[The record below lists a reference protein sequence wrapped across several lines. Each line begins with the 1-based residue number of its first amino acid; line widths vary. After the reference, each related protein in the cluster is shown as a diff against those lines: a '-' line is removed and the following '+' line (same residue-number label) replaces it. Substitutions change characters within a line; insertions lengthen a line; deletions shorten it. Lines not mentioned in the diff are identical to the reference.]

1 MSFVKTRA
9 FILFSFILFTHH
21 LSAQQKMTNYT
32 ALWKKIDSLSTK
44 KGLTQSALEE
54 VNKIYVLAKKE
65 KQDAQVIKA
74 LLYQAS
80 LQQITEEEA
89 DNKTIAQWQQ
99 EINAAGGPSKSILQ
113 SILAEKYLYYFQQHR
128 YQLYNRT
135 KTTNFKKEDIATWG
149 ADDFHEK
156 ISALYLASLKDEKL
170 LQQTTLDA
178 FEPII
183 IKGNARYLRPTLYDL
198 LANRALDYFRSDER
212 DINKPAYAFEIND
225 AVYFSPAADF
235 IKHPVTTPD
244 SSSLYHKALLIYQKL
259 LAFHL
264 KDEKPDALIDADINR
279 LVFVHQHAV
288 LNDKETLYEKALQN
302 ITLQYPNLPAAA
314 QAYYLMAQVHA
325 NKAATYDPLKYD
337 DKDAGNPKGEY
348 IIAANICRQV
358 LQQKEESEGK
368 ANCYNLLQQ
377 IERKELN
384 LSTEKVNLPQ
394 QAFRTL
400 VSYRNFTKLYFRIA
414 SVNDDLKGKLTNRY
428 DDSYWKDLVALKP
441 TRNWE
446 QSLPATN
453 DYQKHSTEIK
463 VDALPAGQY
472 ILLASTNAD
481 FSFDKNP
488 LAVEYFYVSA
498 ISYINNNNDYFI
510 LNRESGQPL
519 AGATAQTWWT
529 AYDYNSRTNKKVKG
543 EKQTSDKN
551 GYLRINKNSPERQG
565 NLQLEIIAGD
575 DRLFMDDQQYIYYR
589 EADNTKQATNAVQYE
604 KEQSQLFFFTDRS
617 IYRPGQTI
625 WFKGIA
631 VTKDFTSN
639 KSKVY
644 SGIKSKVLLRN
655 ANGEELDSLE
665 LQTNE
670 YGSYSGKFVLPQ
682 GLLNGEF
689 TLVDEEIDGSTSF
702 QVEEYKRP
710 KFSVDYENIKGS
722 YKINDS
728 ITITGF
734 AKAYAGNNIDGAQ
747 VKYRVQ
753 RVARFIYPWLYWKIG
768 YPRASNLEI
777 SNGVITTNADGKFNI
792 TFKALPDLSIN
803 KDLEPIFDY
812 KITADITD
820 INGETRS
827 GETIVP
833 VAYKALQLT
842 IGLPDGES
850 IEADSLKNI
859 PVNTKNI
866 AGIAEPAL
874 VTISITRLQAPERL
888 IRKRYWQQPD
898 QFVMTKEE
906 FIKNFPNDEYQN
918 ESDYRGWPKEKPLF
932 TKTDSSNAHS
942 TFNIQNLKLLE
953 GWYAIEATTKDKY
966 GAEVKDIKYMQLYS
980 GKSKTLPVASYT
992 WSSQQNNTIEP
1003 GGQSVITIGSAASD
1017 IFLIQE
1023 LDKNK
1028 QLATATQNPDKPTTP
1043 SVYNFIT
1050 LNGKQ
1055 NFVFTATEADR
1066 GGFAVYHF
1074 FVKNNRF
1081 YSISNNIN
1089 VPWTNK
1095 ELQISYE
1102 TFRDKTLPG
1111 SEEKWKL
1118 KISGYKKEKVAAE
1131 MLAGMYDA
1139 SLDQF
1144 TPHSWHV
1151 PSIWGT
1157 YSNSNFWNGSNAF
1170 NQVQSQEKYWTEDHK
1185 SFAKSYDHLAGT
1197 QTQSFLRKELR
1208 SMPMAAAQ
1216 QVQLDDAVVAGNSSL
1231 SKALAGSTPGIII
1244 RGNSSLPSGEGV
1256 LIIVDGVPVRAMSDV
1271 NPNDIESTSVLK
1283 DAASI
1288 ALYGAKAANG
1298 VIIITTKSGARKKLQ
1313 EQTQIR
1319 KNFNETAFFLPDL
1332 KTDSAGNIEFG
1343 FTIPEALT
1351 KWKFQAL
1358 AHTKDLAFGYSTN
1371 TVVTQKPVMVQPNAP
1386 RFLREGDKMELST
1399 KVVNL
1404 TDKEITGT
1412 VELSLTNTATNVP
1425 VDGWFHNMAP
1435 TQFYTA
1441 AAGQSTVVKFS
1452 IDVPY
1457 QYNSAVSYRFIAK
1470 GGNNT
1475 DGEEAALPVLTNS
1488 MLVTESMPLPLRGNT
1503 AKNFRFEKLLQSG
1516 NSETLQQH
1524 ALTVEF
1530 TTNPAWYAVQA
1541 LPYLMEYPYECA
1553 EQTFNRYY
1561 ANSIAA
1567 KIAGASPK
1575 LKEIFERWKTSDSAA
1590 LLSNLQKN
1598 PELKSVLLEETPWVM
1613 EAKNEAQ
1620 QKKNIAL
1627 LFDMLKMSRELASSL
1642 EKLKQMQSE
1651 NGGFVWFKGG
1661 PDDRYITQYIMTGM
1675 GHLAKLHALTA
1686 SQQKEWA
1693 SISTSAIKYL
1703 DQRIKDDYDY
1713 LVTHKMGLDKNNLG
1727 YMQVQYLYMRSFF
1740 DYIIPG
1746 ASSFTAINYYRKQ
1759 SQQYWLQQNKYMQGM
1774 IALSLSRSADF
1785 KTAGD
1790 ILKSLKQNAIVNDEM
1805 GMYWKEN
1812 TAGYYWHQAPV
1823 ETQSLLIEAFAEIG
1837 KDTKTVDDLKTWLLK
1852 QKQTQNWKTTK
1863 ATAEACYALLLQGSD
1878 WLNNTPTV
1886 EIKLGDKTISSSSS
1900 PAGGGREGAFEA
1912 GTGYFKQTIQGPF
1925 VKPAMGDISVKIAS
1939 PQNQSGSQPAWG
1951 AVYWQYFEHLD
1962 KITTSATPLQL
1973 NKQLFV
1979 EKNTDRGP
1987 VLEPVA
1993 ENAYLKVG
2001 DKIKVRIELRVD
2013 RDMEYVQMKDMRAS
2027 CMEPVNVLSG
2037 YKWQGG
2043 LGYYESTKD
2052 ASTNFFFGWL
2062 PKGTYVFE
2070 YPLFVTHTG
2079 NFSNGITSIQCMYAP
2094 EFSSHSEGVRINA
2107 EQ

>member
-1 MSFVKTRA
+1 MSFVKTTV
-9 FILFSFILFTHH
+9 FILIGFILFTHH

-44 KGLTQSALEE
+44 KGLTKSALEE
-54 VNKIYVLAKKE
+54 VNKIYALAKKE

-89 DNKTIAQWQQ
+89 DNKTIALWQQ
-99 EINAAGGPSKSILQ
+99 EINTASGPSKSILQ

-128 YQLYNRT
+128 YQLYDRT

-170 LQQTTLDA
+170 LEQTKLDA

-198 LANRALDYFRSDER
+198 LVHRALEYFKDGER
-212 DINKPAYAFEIND
+212 DITKPAYAFEIND
-225 AVYFSPAADF
+225 DKYFSPAADF
-235 IKHPVTTPD
+235 MKLTIITKD
-244 SSSLYHKALLIYQKL
+244 SASLYHKALLIYQKL

-264 KDEKPDALIDADINR
+264 NDQTPDALIDADIQR
-279 LVFVHQHAV
+279 LQFAQQHGV
-288 LNDKETLYEKALQN
+288 MEDKDNLYKKALGT
-302 ITLQYPNLPAAA
+302 ITGQYPNIPAAA
-314 QAYYLMAQVHA
+314 QAYYLIAQLHA
-325 NKAATYDPLKYD
+325 NKAPSYDPLKYD
-337 DKDAGNPKGEY
+337 DKDASSPKGEY

-368 ANCYNLLQQ
+368 TNCYNLLQL
-377 IERKELN
+377 IEKKELN
-384 LSTEKVNLPQ
+384 LATEKVNLPQ

-414 SVNDDLKGKLTNRY
+414 LVNDDLKNKLVNRY
-428 DDSYWKDLVALKP
+428 DDNYWKDLVALKP
-441 TRNWE
+441 MRNWD

-453 DYQKHSTEIK
+453 DYQKHSAEIK
-463 VDALPAGQY
+463 VDALPVGQY
-472 ILLASTNAD
+472 ILLASTNPD

-488 LAVEYFYVSA
+488 LAVQNFYVSG
-498 ISYINNNNDYFI
+498 ISYINYSNEYFV

-529 AYDYNSRTNKKVKG
+529 AYDYNSRTNKKIKG
-543 EKQTSDKN
+543 EKQTADKN
-551 GYLRINKNSPERQG
+551 GYLRIDKNSPNRQG
-565 NLQLEIIAGD
+565 VLQLEITAGD
-575 DRLFMDDQQYIYYR
+575 DRLFMDDQQYVYYR
-589 EADNTKQATNAVQYE
+589 EADINKQATNAAQYE
-604 KEQSQLFFFTDRS
+604 KEQSRLFFFTDRS

-631 VTKDFTSN
+631 VTKDFASN

-655 ANGEELDSLE
+655 ANGEDVDSLE

-702 QVEEYKRP
+702 SVEEYKRP

-728 ITITGF
+728 ITVTGF

-768 YPRASNLEI
+768 YPRASNMET
-777 SNGVITTNADGKFNI
+777 SNGIITTNADGKFNI
-792 TFKALPDLSIN
+792 TFKAVPDLSISKN
-803 KDLEPIFDY
+803 LEPIFDY
-812 KITADITD
+812 KITADVTD

-827 GETIVP
+827 GETTVP

-842 IGLPDGES
+842 IGLADGEV

-859 PVNTKNI
+859 PVGTKNV
-866 AGIAEPAL
+866 AGVAEPAL
-874 VTISITRLQAPERL
+874 VTISISRLQAPERL

-898 QFVMTKEE
+898 QFVMTKAE
-906 FIKNFPNDEYQN
+906 FVKNFPNDDYEN
-918 ESDYRGWPKEKPLF
+918 ESDYHGWTKDKPLF
-932 TKTDSSNAHS
+932 TKIDSSNTNS
-942 TFNIQNLKLLE
+942 TFNIQNLKLSE
-953 GWYAIEATTKDKY
+953 GWYAVEAVTKDKY
-966 GAEVKDIKYMQLYS
+966 GAEVKDIKYLQLFS
-980 GKSKTLPVASYT
+980 SKSKTLPVASYT

-1023 LDKNK
+1023 VDKNK
-1028 QLATATQNPDKPTTP
+1028 QLTTVTQNLDNPTTP
-1043 SVYNFIT
+1043 SKYNFIT

-1055 NFVFTATEADR
+1055 SFAFPATEADR
-1066 GGFAVYHF
+1066 GGFVVYHF

-1081 YSISNNIN
+1081 YSMASTIS

-1144 TPHSWHV
+1144 TPHSW
-1151 PSIWGT
+1151 SIPAIWEN
-1157 YSNSNFWNGSNAF
+1157 YSNSNFWDGSNAF
-1170 NQVQSQEKYWTEDHK
+1170 NQVQSQGKYWNEETK
-1185 SFAKSYDHLAGT
+1185 SFVKTYDYLNTIGNSRMFYGGANVRIRGLV
-1197 QTQSFLRKELR
+1197 SGRI
-1208 SMPMAAAQ
+1208 SAAAPMQAMANAEPMVKQIPDWVKDPTGATTADSVAFKFSTQ
-1216 QVQLDDAVVAGNSSL
+1216 QEMFVHGDKMKKTGADEITKNRPQEA
-1231 SKALAGSTPGIII
+1231 
-1244 RGNSSLPSGEGV
+1244 
-1256 LIIVDGVPVRAMSDV
+1256 
-1271 NPNDIESTSVLK
+1271 SV
-1283 DAASI
+1283 
-1288 ALYGAKAANG
+1288 
-1298 VIIITTKSGARKKLQ
+1298 
-1313 EQTQIR
+1313 QIR
-1319 KNFNETAFFLPDL
+1319 KNFNETAFFFPDL
-1332 KTDSAGNIEFG
+1332 KTDTVGNIEFG

-1371 TVVTQKPVMVQPNAP
+1371 NVVTQKPVMVQPNAP
-1386 RFLREGDKMELST
+1386 RFLREGDKMELTT

-1412 VELSLTNTATNVP
+1412 VELALTNTATNVA
-1425 VDGWFHNMAP
+1425 VDGWFHNISP
-1435 TQFYTA
+1435 TQYFTA

-1488 MLVTESMPLPLRGNT
+1488 MLVTESMPLPLHGNT

-1575 LKEIFERWKTSDSAA
+1575 LKEIFERWKTTDSAA

-1598 PELKSVLLEETPWVM
+1598 PELKAVLLEETPWVM

-1627 LFDMLKMSRELASSL
+1627 LFDMLKMNRELASSL

-1661 PDDRYITQYIMTGM
+1661 PDDRYITQYIMTGL

-1713 LVTHKMGLDKNNLG
+1713 LITHKMGLDKNNLG

-1774 IALSLSRSADF
+1774 IALSLSRSGDF

-1790 ILKSLKQNAIVNDEM
+1790 IIKSLKQNAIINDEM

-1812 TAGYYWHQAPV
+1812 TAGYFWHQAPV

-1886 EIKLGDKTISSSSS
+1886 EIKLGDKSISSLSS
-1900 PAGGGREGAFEA
+1900 PIGGGREGASEA
-1912 GTGYFKQTIQGPF
+1912 GTGYFKQAIEGPF

-1939 PQNQSGSQPAWG
+1939 SQNQGGNQPAWG

-1962 KITTSATPLQL
+1962 KIIPTTVGTATPLQL
-1973 NKQLFV
+1973 KKQLFV
-1979 EKNTDRGP
+1979 EKNTDKGP

-2013 RDMEYVQMKDMRAS
+2013 RDMEYVHMKDMRAS

-2062 PKGTYVFE
+2062 PKGAYVFE

>member
-1 MSFVKTRA
+1 MSMTVVRKKIHLLTA
-9 FILFSFILFTHH
+9 LLLLFTCY
-21 LSAQQKMTNYT
+21 LSAQQKMTDYNT
-32 ALWKKIDSLSTK
+32 LWKKVDSLSTK

-54 VNKIYVLAKKE
+54 VNKIYALAKKE
-65 KQDAQVIKA
+65 KQDAQLIKA
-74 LLYQAS
+74 LLYQAA
-80 LQQITEEEA
+80 LQQMKEENAGPKSIAALETEI
-89 DNKTIAQWQQ
+89 KTTN
-99 EINAAGGPSKSILQ
+99 EPSKSILY
-113 SILAEKYLYYFQQHR
+113 SILAEKYLFYFQQHR
-128 YQLYNRT
+128 YNLYDRT
-135 KTTNFKKEDIATWG
+135 KTTNFNKEDIATWG
-149 ADDFHEK
+149 LDDFHKK
-156 ISALYLASLKDEKL
+156 ITALYLASLSAEKL
-170 LQQTTLDA
+170 LQQTKLDA
-178 FEPII
+178 FDPVI
-183 IKGNARYLRPTLYDL
+183 IKGNSRWLRPTLYDL
-198 LANRALDYFRSDER
+198 LANRALDYFKDGER
-212 DINKPAYAFEIND
+212 DVNKPAYAFEIND
-225 AVYFSPAADF
+225 SSYFAAAATF
-235 IKHPVTTPD
+235 SKLNIVTSDTA
-244 SSSLYHKALLIYQKL
+244 SLYHKALLTYQHL

-264 KDEKPDALIDADINR
+264 NDEKPDALIDADIDR
-279 LVFVHQHAV
+279 LVFIHAHAV
-288 LNDKETLYEKALQN
+288 MENKDQLYENALNN
-302 ITLQYPNLPAAA
+302 ITAAYKNLPAAA
-314 QAYYLMAQVHA
+314 QAFYLIARLHA
-325 NKAATYDPLKYD
+325 DKASRYDPLKYD
-337 DKDAGNPKGEY
+337 DKDPLNPKGEY
-348 IIAANICRQV
+348 IIAATICRQV
-358 LQQKEESEGK
+358 VQQTGESEGK
-368 ANCYNLLQQ
+368 ANCFNLLQQ
-377 IERKELN
+377 IEGKELN
-384 LSTEKVNLPQ
+384 LSTEKVNLPG
-394 QAFRTL
+394 QALRTL
-400 VSYRNFTKLYFRIA
+400 VSYRNFSKLYFRLIPL
-414 SVNDDLKGKLTNRY
+414 SDDLKNKLANRY
-428 DDSYWKDLVALKP
+428 DDSYWKDLVALQP
-441 TRNWE
+441 IRSWD
-446 QSLPATN
+446 QSLPTTN

-463 VDALPAGQY
+463 IDALPTGGY
-472 ILLASTNAD
+472 ILLASTND
-481 FSFDKNP
+481 GFSLDKNP
-488 LAVEYFYVSA
+488 LAVQYFYVSG
-498 ISYINNNNDYFI
+498 ISYINNNNEYFI

-519 AGATAQTWWT
+519 AGATVQTWWT
-529 AYDYNSRTNKKVKG
+529 AYDYNSRTNKKIKG
-543 EKQTSDKN
+543 EKQMADKN
-551 GYLRINKNSPERQG
+551 GYISFTKKTPNQQG
-565 NLQLEIIAGD
+565 NMQLEITSNN
-575 DRLFMDDQQYIYYR
+575 DRLFMDDGQYIYYR
-589 EADNTKQATNAVQYE
+589 EEDDNKEATDAARYE
-604 KEQSQLFFFTDRS
+604 KDKSQLFFFTDRS

-631 VTKDFTSN
+631 VTKDFTSR

-644 SGIKSKVLLRN
+644 GGIASTVFLRD
-655 ANGEELDSLE
+655 ANGENIDSLQ
-665 LQTNE
+665 LKTNE
-670 YGSYSGKFVLPQ
+670 YGSYAGKFVLPA
-682 GLLNGEF
+682 GSLNGEF
-689 TLVDEEIDGSTSF
+689 SLIDEEIDGSTSF
-702 QVEEYKRP
+702 SVEEYKRP

-728 ITITGF
+728 ITVTGF

-753 RVARFIYPWLYWKIG
+753 RIARFIYPWLYWKWG
-768 YPRASNLEI
+768 YPRSSQMEI
-777 SNGVITTNADGKFNI
+777 SNGIATTDTEGKFKI
-792 TFKALPDLSIN
+792 VFKAIPDLSVN

-820 INGETRS
+820 INGETRN
-827 GETIVP
+827 GETTIP
-833 VAYKALQLT
+833 VAYKALQVN
-842 IGLPDGES
+842 IGLSDGQS
-850 IEADSLKNI
+850 IETDSLKNI
-859 PVNTKNI
+859 AVGTKNI
-866 AGIAEPAL
+866 AGVAEPAL
-874 VTISITRLQAPERL
+874 ITISISRLQGPDRL

-898 QFVMTKEE
+898 QFVMSKDE
-906 FIKNFPNDEYQN
+906 FIKNFPNDEYEN
-918 ESDYRGWPKEKPLF
+918 ESDYRGWKKEKALF
-932 TKTDSSNAHS
+932 TGTDSSNNNLK
-942 TFNIQNLKLLE
+942 FNIQNLKLSE
-953 GWYAIEATTKDKY
+953 GWYAIEAITKDKY
-966 GAEVKDIKYMQLYS
+966 GADVKDIKYVQLYS
-980 GKSKTLPVASYT
+980 EKSKTLPAAAYT
-992 WSSQQNNTIEP
+992 WSSQKNNTIEP
-1003 GGQSVITIGSAASD
+1003 GGQSNITIGSAASD

-1023 LDKNK
+1023 VDKRN
-1028 QLATATQNPDKPTTP
+1028 QLMPVAQNIDNPTTP
-1043 SVYNFIT
+1043 SAYNFFK

-1055 NFVFTATEADR
+1055 DFSFPATEADR

-1081 YSISNNIN
+1081 YSLTATVA

-1118 KISGYKKEKVAAE
+1118 KISGYKKEKIAAE
-1131 MLAGMYDA
+1131 MLASMYDA

-1144 TPHSWHV
+1144 KPHSWNT
-1151 PSIWGT
+1151 PAIWESYAG
-1157 YSNSNFWNGSNAF
+1157 NSYWVGEKCF
-1170 NQVQSQEKYWTEDHK
+1170 NQTMSQEKYQNDKTK
-1185 SFAKSYDHLAGT
+1185 SFVKAYDYLNTMGNG
-1197 QTQSFLRKELR
+1197 RIGYG
-1208 SMPMAAAQ
+1208 
-1216 QVQLDDAVVAGNSSL
+1216 DANVR
-1231 SKALAGSTPGIII
+1231 I
-1244 RGNSSLPSGEGV
+1244 RGLASGRVSVAAPMQTMANNGKTLQVADWAKDPSGMVMKENKIEYNFTTQPEMFVHGEKMKKTGEENIV
-1256 LIIVDGVPVRAMSDV
+1256 LDVPV
-1271 NPNDIESTSVLK
+1271 
-1283 DAASI
+1283 
-1288 ALYGAKAANG
+1288 
-1298 VIIITTKSGARKKLQ
+1298 
-1313 EQTQIR
+1313 QIR

-1358 AHTKDLAFGYSTN
+1358 AHTKELAFGYSTN
-1371 TVVTQKPVMVQPNAP
+1371 NVVTQKQVMVQPNAP

-1404 TDKEITGT
+1404 TDKELTGT
-1412 VELSLTNTATNVP
+1412 VQLELTNTATNVP
-1425 VDGWFHNMAP
+1425 VDGWFHNISP
-1435 TQFYTA
+1435 TQYYTA

-1470 GGNNT
+1470 GGENT

-1503 AKNFRFEKLLQSG
+1503 AKNFRFEKLLLSG

-1541 LPYLMEYPYECA
+1541 LPYLMEFPYECA

-1567 KIAGASPK
+1567 KIANASPK
-1575 LKEIFERWKTSDSAA
+1575 LKEIFEGWKTTDTAA

-1598 PELKSVLLEETPWVM
+1598 PELKAVLLEETPWVM
-1613 EAKNEAQ
+1613 EAKNETQ

-1627 LFDMLKMSRELASSL
+1627 LFDMLRMSREQAASL

-1661 PDDRYITQYIMTGM
+1661 PDDRYITQYIMTGL

-1686 SQQKEWA
+1686 AQQKDWA
-1693 SISTSAIKYL
+1693 TISTSAIKYL

-1713 LVTHKMGLDKNNLG
+1713 LVSHKVGLDKNNLG
-1727 YMQVQYLYMRSFF
+1727 YTQVQYLYMRSFF

-1790 ILKSLKQNAIVNDEM
+1790 ILKSLKQNAIVSDEM

-1886 EIKLGDKTISSSSS
+1886 EIKLGDKSISSS
-1900 PAGGGREGAFEA
+1900 PTGFGREGANAQA
-1912 GTGYFKQTIQGPF
+1912 GTGYFKQAIDGPF

-1939 PQNQSGSQPAWG
+1939 SQNQGGSQPAWG

-1962 KITTSATPLQL
+1962 KITPTTIGTTTPLQL
-1973 NKQLFV
+1973 KKQLFV
-1979 EKNTDRGP
+1979 EKNTDKGP
-1987 VLEPVA
+1987 VLEPIG
-1993 ENAYLKVG
+1993 ENASLRIG
-2001 DKIKVRIELRVD
+2001 DRIKVRIELRVD
-2013 RDMEYVQMKDMRAS
+2013 RDMEYVHMKDMRAS

-2043 LGYYESTKD
+2043 LGYYETTKD

-2062 PKGTYVFE
+2062 SKGTYVFE
-2070 YPLFVTHTG
+2070 YPLFVTHAG

-2094 EFSSHSEGVRINA
+2094 EFASHSEGVRINV
-2107 EQ
+2107 E